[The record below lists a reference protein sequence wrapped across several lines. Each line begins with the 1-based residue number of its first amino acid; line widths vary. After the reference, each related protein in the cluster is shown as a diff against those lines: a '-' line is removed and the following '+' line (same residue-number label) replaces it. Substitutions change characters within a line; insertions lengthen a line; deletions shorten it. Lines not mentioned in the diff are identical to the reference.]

1 MSKKQKSTENGNSPA
16 EQVRNF
22 TIEAAAIL
30 TAGAPALLLIVIL
43 VSAVAA
49 SYIEYAFHK
58 EVVGQFAMV
67 SGSSYGMFRFAVGGA
82 GVQMAKIQKWI
93 PAGLFIAISLAFTAW
108 STYHVDTAARELM
121 VGGTVEAA
129 RIILLTILWTAFAGE
144 LALGIFSYSM
154 DLFRANQG
162 NEQEGE
168 EEEEEEEAEAEEPE
182 PKRRRKK

>member
-1 MSKKQKSTENGNSPA
+1 MSKVTKPADNSNSPA

-30 TAGAPALLLIVIL
+30 TAAAPALLLIVIL
-43 VSAVAA
+43 ISAVAA

-93 PAGLFIAISLAFTAW
+93 PAALFVAISLAFTAW
-108 STYHVDTAARELM
+108 STYHVDTAAMELM

-154 DLFRANQG
+154 DLFKAASEG
-162 NEQEGE
+162 NEEEGE
-168 EEEEEEEAEAEEPE
+168 EV
-182 PKRRRKK
+182 